1 MVFLDLSEPVPAT
14 RALYRVVFQLQE
26 LTATIGFAVAIFGY
40 NQAGGG
46 SVLPDASFNKQFPKM
61 DVIYTTGAQQHYNA
75 TIQGMSF
82 PTSKYQTNL
91 LIHTRH
97 RNRPLHADRRV
108 RRPRLY
114 LRVRYM
120 GPARHDLRRC
130 RHQLC
135 WRIVDVY
142 LLLLWT
148 IHRLTYYPR
157 HRHGW
162 HHCHC
167 QRLAKWALQ
176 GIQSRRPRR
185 SLRAL
190 LRLRARTCAVD
201 RVRVQLCI
209 WFLCMAL
216 PTSIPNGL
224 VSHSYGVHFH
234 AAREPAASHE
244 AR

>member
-1 MVFLDLSEPVPAT
+1 MQQYGLKLVSNPYRPDSSKVVFSQSPTVDHTPWSFWACRNQCRQLEPFTAF
-14 RALYRVVFQLQE
+14 VFQLQE

-130 RHQLC
+130 RDQLR

-142 LLLLWT
+142 LFLLWT
-148 IHRLTYYPR
+148 IHRLTYNPR
-157 HRHGW
+157 HRHRR
-162 HHCHC
+162 HHRHC
-167 QRLAKWALQ
+167 QRLAK
-176 GIQSRRPRR
+176 
-185 SLRAL
+185 
-190 LRLRARTCAVD
+190 
-201 RVRVQLCI
+201 
-209 WFLCMAL
+209 
-216 PTSIPNGL
+216 
-224 VSHSYGVHFH
+224 
-234 AAREPAASHE
+234 
-244 AR
+244 